1 MRKRAEIAAAEAV
14 DKQALFETGVRY
26 ASLFSIVDNTWW
38 ECLDSRKGDSMLIIN
53 GTVHTMD
60 TPVIKNGFV
69 AVRDGKIAMVGP
81 MEECPETWMGEVYD
95 AQGGHVCPGF
105 VDAHC
110 HLGVFGDAI
119 GFEGDDGN
127 EVTDPCT
134 PHLRAIDAINVRD
147 RCFQEARQG
156 GVTTVLTG
164 PGSANPISGQFAA
177 LKTTGRWVDEMILRA
192 PVAMKL
198 ALGENPKSV
207 YNERHET
214 PVTRMATAAIIREQ
228 LYKALEYAD
237 KLDKAANDEDEEKP
251 EYDAKLEALVP
262 VVRGEL
268 PVHIHAH
275 RADDIATGIRISK
288 EFGLKYVIVHGTEG
302 YLISELLAQ
311 EGAAVITGPSL
322 GDRSKP
328 ELANMSMENPALLT
342 MAGVKV
348 AICTDHPETPIQHLP
363 MCAGM
368 AIKGGMIPE
377 TALAA
382 ITRWPAEIAGLG
394 DRLGTITVGKDADL
408 VVTSGYPLNWLSR
421 VRLVVID
428 GKPVN

>member
-1 MRKRAEIAAAEAV
+1 MI
-14 DKQALFETGVRY
+14 
-26 ASLFSIVDNTWW
+26 
-38 ECLDSRKGDSMLIIN
+38 IIN
-53 GTVHTMD
+53 GVVHTLD
-60 TPVIKNGFV
+60 TPVIDRGFV

-81 MEECPETWMGEVYD
+81 MDQCPENWEGEIYD
-95 AQGGHVCPGF
+95 AGGGHICPGF

-110 HLGVFGDAI
+110 HLGMFGDAV
-119 GFEGDDGN
+119 GFEGEDGN
-127 EVTDPCT
+127 EMTDPCT

-147 RCFQEARQG
+147 RCFQEARLA

-177 LKTTGRWVDEMILRA
+177 LKTNGRWVDEMVIAA
-192 PVAMKL
+192 PAAMKL

-214 PVTRMATAAIIREQ
+214 PVTRMATAAIIREN
-228 LYKALEYAD
+228 LFKAKEYGE
-237 KLDKAANDEDEEKP
+237 KLARAEQDEDEEKP
-251 EYDAKLEALVP
+251 DYDAKLEALLP

-302 YLISELLAQ
+302 YLISDLLVQ

-328 ELANMSMENPALLT
+328 ELANMSIENPALLT
-342 MAGVKV
+342 MAGVKI

-363 MCAGM
+363 MCAGL

-394 DRLGTITVGKDADL
+394 HRLGTITVGKDADL
-408 VVTSGYPLNWLSR
+408 LVTSGYPLNWLSK
-421 VRLVVID
+421 VRLVLID
-428 GKPVN
+428 GKIVSA